1 MSQYARQ
8 QELNMKIINTIQ
20 DLLEEVQEVEEQ
32 CEDGGCSHLFNAT
45 MWIKAYEGVGQD
57 IPSLIELAC
66 AMQQAHDEGNGD
78 VVYIDENLN
87 DALEELQQ

>member
-1 MSQYARQ
+1 MSQYTKQ

-20 DLLEEVQEVEEQ
+20 ELIEEVKEVEEA

-66 AMQQAHDEGNGD
+66 AMQQAHDNGD
-78 VVYIDENLN
+78 DDLIYIDENLN
-87 DALEELQQ
+87 NALEELQ